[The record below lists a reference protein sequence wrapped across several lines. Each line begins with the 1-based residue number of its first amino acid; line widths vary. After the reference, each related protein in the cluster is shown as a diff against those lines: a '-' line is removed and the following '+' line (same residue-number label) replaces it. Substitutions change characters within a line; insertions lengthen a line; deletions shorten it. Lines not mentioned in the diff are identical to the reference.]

1 MIELRGS
8 KDRMRMVINVSK
20 ALCALALTLI
30 ALGSHAPAAAQNY
43 PSRPLR
49 IVVPYPAGG
58 GTDMLARAV
67 AEKLTP
73 RLGTTVI
80 VDNRPG
86 AGTNLGIGLVA
97 KAAPDGYTLLIAS
110 VPLVINPSLYEKT
123 GWDPKELDAITLVA
137 ASPLVL
143 VAHPSVKSSSIREL
157 IDFAKANPGK
167 LNYASIGT
175 GTSSHLTGE
184 LFKAMAGVDMTHIP
198 YKGSAP
204 ALTDVLG
211 GQVQLMFSTM
221 IAGMP
226 HIQSDKL
233 KALGVTSKQR
243 APVLPNVPAL
253 AETVTGFET
262 IVWYGFLAPAGTPK
276 PIRARLYS
284 EIVNALKA
292 PDVVQRFKAEGA
304 DIVANTPEEFA
315 AFLAKERVMWA
326 KVIKQSGAKTD

>member
-1 MIELRGS
+1 MQKAHFLKSLRAVAFVLGAIS
-8 KDRMRMVINVSK
+8 S
-20 ALCALALTLI
+20 CA
-30 ALGSHAPAAAQNY
+30 SAADQKY
-43 PSRPLR
+43 PSKPVR

-58 GTDMLARAV
+58 GTDVIARSV
-67 AEKLTP
+67 AEKLMP
-73 RLGTTVI
+73 RLGANVI

-97 KAAPDGYTLLIAS
+97 KAAPDGYTLLLAS
-110 VPLVINPSLYEKT
+110 VPLAINPSLYDKP
-123 GWDPKELDAITLVA
+123 GWDPKELDAITLAA
-137 ASPLVL
+137 ASALVL
-143 VAHPSVKSSSIREL
+143 VAHPSVKANSIREL

-184 LFKAMAGVDMTHIP
+184 LFKSMAHIDMTHVP

-204 ALTDVLG
+204 ALTDLLG

-221 IAGMP
+221 ISGMP
-226 HIQSDKL
+226 HIQSGKL
-233 KALGVTSKQR
+233 KALAVTSKQR
-243 APVLPNVPAL
+243 AAVLPNVPAL
-253 AETVTGFET
+253 AETVPGFET

-276 PIRARLYS
+276 PILTRLHT

-304 DIVANTPEEFA
+304 DIVANSPEQFA
-315 AFLAKERVMWA
+315 AFLANERAVWA
-326 KVIKQSGAKTD
+326 KVIKQSGAKAD

>member
-1 MIELRGS
+1 
-8 KDRMRMVINVSK
+8 MVINVSK
-20 ALCALALTLI
+20 TLCALALTMS

-67 AEKLTP
+67 AEKLTL

-143 VAHPSVKSSSIREL
+143 VAHPSVKASSIREL
-157 IDFAKANPGK
+157 IEFAKANPGK

-226 HIQSDKL
+226 HIQSGKL

>member
-1 MIELRGS
+1 MLTTH
-8 KDRMRMVINVSK
+8 VLK
-20 ALCALALTLI
+20 ALRAVAFMLGGAALC
-30 ALGSHAPAAAQNY
+30 SPAAAQKY
-43 PSRPLR
+43 PSKPVR
-49 IVVPYPAGG
+49 IVVPYPPGG
-58 GTDMLARAV
+58 GTDTLARAV
-67 AEKLTP
+67 AEKLT
-73 RLGTTVI
+73 RSLGTTVI

-97 KAAPDGYTLLIAS
+97 KAALDGYTLLLAS
-110 VPLVINPSLYEKT
+110 VPLAINPSLYEKP
-123 GWDPKELDAITLVA
+123 GWEPKELDALTLVA

-143 VAHPSVKSSSIREL
+143 IAHPSLKATSIREL

-184 LFKAMAGVDMTHIP
+184 LFKTMAGVEMTHIP

-204 ALTDVLG
+204 AQTDVLG

-221 IAGMP
+221 IAAMP
-226 HIQSDKL
+226 HIQSGRL
-233 KALGVTSKQR
+233 KALAVTSRQR
-243 APVLPNVPAL
+243 APVLPNVAAL

-276 PIRARLYS
+276 LVMARLHT
-284 EIVNALKA
+284 EIVNVLKA

-304 DIVANTPEEFA
+304 DIVANTPEEFGT
-315 AFLAKERVMWA
+315 FLANERVLWA
-326 KVIKQSGAKTD
+326 KVIKQSGAKAVD